1 MKTILLSII
10 SLLVLQSN
18 LEAQQNK
25 HEFDTLALKYL
36 LKEVISLG
44 KDPGR
49 MVVLPLPTEKI
60 RDSNFS
66 HKELPFWT
74 ILKKYFPDSTRPAL
88 RRMIENSSSI
98 GGHRIYDFTT
108 TIFPDIVKGN
118 PINMDSIR
126 AQYAFAPVFQV
137 SNFIYSADRHWC
149 IVLVG
154 DYEMGSFTVEMYRN
168 TSGNWAY
175 SKKTESDGLF

>member
-1 MKTILLSII
+1 MKTILPAII
-10 SLLVLQSN
+10 SLFVLQSN

-25 HEFDTLALKYL
+25 NEFDTLALKYL

-66 HKELPFWT
+66 HKELPFWS

-98 GGHRIYDFTT
+98 GGHRIYGFTT
-108 TIFPDIVKGN
+108 TIFPDIIKDN
-118 PINMDSIR
+118 PINMDSIK

-137 SNFIYSADRHWC
+137 SNFIYSPDRHWC
-149 IVLVG
+149 IVLVDIYG
-154 DYEMGSFTVEMYRN
+154 MYSFTAEMYRN
-168 TSGNWAY
+168 TSGNWTY
-175 SKKTESDGLF
+175 GKRTDSDGLF